1 MSTEDIFR
9 PTIRSHPAIT
19 PPNLTFILSNSTQ
32 GTVLMDQQQTGQAPT
47 WLHRIESAA
56 QFLGRG
62 AGLLREILLYPFY
75 VLYQMRLEAAS
86 ATWRIPRHIGII
98 MDGNRRF
105 ARNLQLDSINE
116 GHVRGADKL
125 EDVLN
130 WCEEAGVE
138 VITIWIFSLDN
149 FNRDPAEI
157 KGLMELFEKKILEL
171 VEHPRIHRSQ
181 MRVRFLGKVEVL
193 PEPVRKAIANAEA
206 ATKMYSRRVLNVG
219 VAYGGREEIIEAF
232 RRYLRD
238 QAAKGVATEEIAR
251 GLEPASIEPYL
262 YTSDLPDPD
271 LIIRTS
277 GEVRL
282 SGFLLWQSAYSEFYF
297 CDTHWPAFRKID
309 FLRALRDY
317 DRRQRR
323 FGR

>member
-1 MSTEDIFR
+1 ME
-9 PTIRSHPAIT
+9 
-19 PPNLTFILSNSTQ
+19 
-32 GTVLMDQQQTGQAPT
+32 QQQAGDFPT
-47 WLHRIESAA
+47 WQQRIDTASLP
-56 QFLGRG
+56 FRRLM
-62 AGLLREILLYPFY
+62 GLLRETLLYPFY
-75 VLYQMRLEAAS
+75 ALYRMRLEAAS
-86 ATWRIPRHIGII
+86 ASWRIPRHIGII

-105 ARNLQLDSINE
+105 ARYLQLGSINE

-149 FNRDPAEI
+149 FKRDPAEVS
-157 KGLMELFEKKILEL
+157 GLMELFEKKFLEL
-171 VEHPRIHRSQ
+171 AKHPRIHRNQ
-181 MRVRFLGKVEVL
+181 IRVRFLGKMEVL
-193 PEPVRKAIANAEA
+193 PDPVRKAIADAEA
-206 ATKMYSRRVLNVG
+206 ATEMYSRRNLNVG

-232 RRYLRD
+232 RRYLGD
-238 QAAKGVATEEIAR
+238 QAAKGVGAEEIAR

-282 SGFLLWQSAYSEFYF
+282 SGFLLWQSVYSEFYF